1 MDNSAPGKNPILQ
14 LNESFALAVQLSCV
28 EAWAATATSL
38 VSATQYKPRSSALV
52 TLVERATSVADKTD
66 AYNSLADSDDDPVKA
81 VARAIS
87 ESKRAHKTA
96 GVVDDDD
103 GVYMDEDKKPHLAMK
118 TCAVCSARLLS
129 KNMARHMQKHAAE
142 GTSGGQH
149 AESPSPATTA
159 PSTPMA
165 APTSVGRKGSAVAGT
180 PTPPVATQTSSTP
193 LTTQGTPHARK
204 ISESMPQVREDNPL
218 IVKFATSL
226 AVRAKAP
233 QQAKQDVT
241 KVCKILHLMGT
252 ADKWSDTTMERD
264 TLLLLT
270 SATRLDS
277 AVMTLRAGGWSLKTV
292 VNYLDALGMFV
303 TFALTSSEAQ
313 QRSDLTLAIVGF
325 QRHVNDLRAGNKK
338 KAAKIAGAEHTVE
351 NYVKN
356 NKWFDWPEL
365 SAIMDKQIGVAHA
378 IIDAVENSD
387 PVDAKDLHFVTLTAA
402 LISDFHCTAK
412 RGGEDK
418 QLKAAAVQE
427 ALAKTPSIIENADFK
442 TASKYGLKAYILT
455 DEVRLLWQRY
465 DTVIRPALHTRR
477 APGTPKSD
485 YFFLSNSGGQL
496 STFEHDTTKYF
507 QLITGNK
514 DLKINHTQLRK
525 MESTTAAECATE
537 SEADAMRVNRAHS
550 DATSK
555 AFYVKKSVVA
565 SAEKA
570 AFARSKVF
578 GVSLP
583 TGLMSPVSDS
593 IGSAARDYKV
603 TKKMSTLTP
612 AIGKGQAADDDLP
625 SESEDDAASSYDESK
640 ALKKALQ
647 LSLEASRKRAADHLD
662 DEDVRSSKRK
672 SSSRKVAVE
681 TDDDAEADDD
691 EGDVGLEDSDEF
703 QSDQE

>member
-1 MDNSAPGKNPILQ
+1 
-14 LNESFALAVQLSCV
+14 
-28 EAWAATATSL
+28 
-38 VSATQYKPRSSALV
+38 V
-52 TLVERATSVADKTD
+52 TLVERPTLVAEK
-66 AYNSLADSDDDPVKA
+66 AVVYSSAEYNDDDPVKE
-81 VARAIS
+81 VTRAIS
-87 ESKRAHKTA
+87 ESKRAYMTA
-96 GVVDDDD
+96 GVQDDDDDD
-103 GVYMDEDKKPHLAMK
+103 GVDVEEYKKPQLAMK
-118 TCAVCSARLLS
+118 TCAVCSVRLLS
-129 KNMARHMQKHAAE
+129 KNMARHMAQQHPAE
-142 GTSGGQH
+142 GTSGGLH
-149 AESPSPATTA
+149 AESPSPASTA

-165 APTSVGRKGSAVAGT
+165 TAAGVGRKGSAVAGYPAT
-180 PTPPVATQTSSTP
+180 PVATPTSSTP

-218 IVKFATSL
+218 IAKFATSL

-277 AVMTLRAGGWSLKTV
+277 AVMTLRAGGMSLKTV

-303 TFALTSSEAQ
+303 TFALTTSEAQ
-313 QRSDLTLAIVGF
+313 QRPDLMQTFVGF
-325 QRHVNDLRAGNKK
+325 QRHVNDLRTGNKK
-338 KAAKIAGAEHTVE
+338 QAAKIAGAEHTVE

-356 NKWFDWPEL
+356 NKWLDWTEL
-365 SAIMDKQIGVAHA
+365 SAIMDKQIAVAHA
-378 IIDAVENSD
+378 IIDAVENND
-387 PVDAKDLHFVTLTAA
+387 PVDAKDLHFVTMTAA

-418 QLKAAAVQE
+418 HLNAAAVQE
-427 ALAKTPSIIENADFK
+427 ALAKTPSVIENTEFK
-442 TASKYGLKAYILT
+442 TANKYGLKAYMLT

-465 DTVIRPALHTRR
+465 NKVIRPVLHTRR

-496 STFEHDTTKYF
+496 STFEHDTTKFF

-525 MESTTAAECATE
+525 MESTAAAECATE

-583 TGLMSPVSDS
+583 TGLMSPDSDS
-593 IGSAARDYKV
+593 IGSAARDNKV
-603 TKKMSTLTP
+603 VKKLSAAAA
-612 AIGKGQAADDDLP
+612 AIGKGQAADGDLP
-625 SESEDDAASSYDESK
+625 SESEDDDVSSYDESK

-647 LSLEASRKRAADHLD
+647 LSLDASRKRAADQLD

-672 SSSRKVAVE
+672 SSARQVVAE
-681 TDDDAEADDD
+681 AADDAEADDD
-691 EGDVGLEDSDEF
+691 VEDDLGLEDSCDEFF